1 METFTFDV
9 NTFFGEHSPVEQS
22 SGVINDPRKHLKTL
36 KMIETPI
43 EEIKEPKAGA
53 IKMSGGAIKM
63 SGGAIKMGKGC
74 SKNNSS
80 AGALAFNEEQLM
92 SELSNMKKGGSLTG
106 LAATIIPALIQLA
119 PEIINSIKSAKKSGG
134 AVKFGGAS
142 FIFLQG
148 IDAANYDEMLK
159 LFKAIEKQKKN
170 LIREGG
176 AIKIGSGRM
185 GDFFKKSWNNL
196 KSFYANNKDRLKPIT
211 DILLNSASKT
221 ANKYIDKG
229 MNYVANKT
237 NSDTIKQISNVVGN
251 MAKDTVND
259 TIENVRNYEG
269 GGIIYNNSGTCKV
282 GSYDINDI
290 GEEKKTKVN
299 KKKSKKIIVSTDNN
313 QDHVTEN
320 LIPIQRKKV
329 Y

>member
-1 METFTFDV
+1 MEPFTFDI
-9 NTFFGEHSPVEQS
+9 NTFFGEPSPVEQS
-22 SGVINDPRKHLKTL
+22 SGIISDPRKHLKTL
-36 KMIETPI
+36 KMLETPI
-43 EEIKEPKAGA
+43 EEIKESDGA

-63 SGGAIKMGKGC
+63 SGGGCNSKG
-74 SKNNSS
+74 
-80 AGALAFNEEQLM
+80 GALAFNEEQLM
-92 SELSNMKKGGSLTG
+92 SELSNLKKGGSLTG

-119 PEIINSIKSAKKSGG
+119 PEIINSIKTAKKSGG

-142 FIFLQG
+142 FLFLQG
-148 IDAANYDEMLK
+148 VDAANYDEMLK
-159 LFKAIEKQKKN
+159 LFRAIEKQKKN

-211 DILLNSASKT
+211 DILLNSATKA

-229 MNYVANKT
+229 VNYVANKT
-237 NSDTIKQISNVVGN
+237 GSDTIKEISNVVGN

-269 GGIIYNNSGTCKV
+269 GSYN
-282 GSYDINDI
+282 INNID
-290 GEEKKTKVN
+290 EERKTKLN

-320 LIPIQRKKV
+320 LIPIRKKV

>member
-1 METFTFDV
+1 MEPFTFDI
-9 NTFFGEHSPVEQS
+9 NTFFGEPSPLEQS

-43 EEIKEPKAGA
+43 EEIKEQKAGA
-53 IKMSGGAIKM
+53 IKMSA
-63 SGGAIKMGKGC
+63 GAIKMGKGC
-74 SKNNSS
+74 SKDNG
-80 AGALAFNEEQLM
+80 GALAFNEEQLM

-119 PEIINSIKSAKKSGG
+119 PEIINSIKAAKKSAG
-134 AVKFGGAS
+134 AIKFAGAS

-196 KSFYANNKDRLKPIT
+196 KSFYANNKDKLKPIT

-259 TIENVRNYEG
+259 TIENVKNYEG
-269 GGIIYNNSGTCKV
+269 GGTCKAD
-282 GSYDINDI
+282 SYDINNI
-290 GEEKKTKVN
+290 NEEKKTKVN

-313 QDHVTEN
+313 QDHVTET
-320 LIPIQRKKV
+320 LIPIRKKV

>member
-1 METFTFDV
+1 MEPFTFDI
-9 NTFFGEHSPVEQS
+9 NTFFGEPTPLEQS
-22 SGVINDPRKHLKTL
+22 SGMINDTRKHLKTL
-36 KMIETPI
+36 KMLETPI
-43 EEIKEPKAGA
+43 EEIKE
-53 IKMSGGAIKM
+53 
-63 SGGAIKMGKGC
+63 GGAIKMGKGC
-74 SKNNSS
+74 NNKEEGGS
-80 AGALAFNEEQLM
+80 LAFNEEQLM
-92 SELSNMKKGGSLTG
+92 SELSNLKKGGSLTG

-119 PEIINSIKSAKKSGG
+119 PEIINSIKTAKKSGG

-148 IDAANYDEMLK
+148 VDAANYDEMLK

-211 DILLNSASKT
+211 DILLNSASKA

-229 MNYVANKT
+229 VNYVADKT
-237 NSDTIKQISNVVGN
+237 GSDTIKQISNVVGN

-269 GGIIYNNSGTCKV
+269 G
-282 GSYDINDI
+282 SYDINNIND
-290 GEEKKTKVN
+290 EKKTKVN

-320 LIPIQRKKV
+320 LIPMRKRV

>member
-1 METFTFDV
+1 MEPFTFDV
-9 NTFFGEHSPVEQS
+9 NTFFDEPSPLEQS
-22 SGVINDPRKHLKTL
+22 SGVINDQRKHLKTL
-36 KMIETPI
+36 KMLETPI
-43 EEIKEPKAGA
+43 EEIKE
-53 IKMSGGAIKM
+53 GGGCNKQA
-63 SGGAIKMGKGC
+63 GAIKMGKG
-74 SKNNSS
+74 
-80 AGALAFNEEQLM
+80 GAIAFNEEQLM
-92 SELSNMKKGGSLTG
+92 SELSNLKKGGSLTG
-106 LAATIIPALIQLA
+106 LAATIIPALIELA
-119 PEIINSIKSAKKSGG
+119 PQLINSIKAAKKSGG
-134 AVKFGGAS
+134 AIKFGGAS

-170 LIREGG
+170 LIKEGG

-185 GDFFKKSWNNL
+185 GDFFKKSWNSL

-229 MNYVANKT
+229 MDYIANKT
-237 NSDTIKQISNVVGN
+237 GSDTIKQISNVVGN
-251 MAKDTVND
+251 MAKDTVDN
-259 TIENVRNYEG
+259 TINTVKNYEG
-269 GGIIYNNSGTCKV
+269 
-282 GSYDINDI
+282 GSYDINNISD
-290 GEEKKTKVN
+290 EKKTKVN

-320 LIPIQRKKV
+320 LIPMRKRV

>member
-1 METFTFDV
+1 MESFVFDV
-9 NTFFGEHSPVEQS
+9 NTFFGEPSPLEQS

-43 EEIKEPKAGA
+43 EEVKEPKAGA
-53 IKMSGGAIKM
+53 IKI
-63 SGGAIKMGKGC
+63 GKGC
-74 SKNNSS
+74 NNKE
-80 AGALAFNEEQLM
+80 AGGALAFNEEQLM

-106 LAATIIPALIQLA
+106 LASMIIPSLIQLA

-134 AVKFGGAS
+134 AIKFGGAS

-159 LFKAIEKQKKN
+159 LFKAIERQKKN
-170 LIREGG
+170 LIKEGG
-176 AIKIGSGRM
+176 AIKIGSGRT
-185 GDFFKKSWNNL
+185 GEFFKKAWNNI
-196 KSFYANNKDRLKPIT
+196 KGFYANNKDRLKPIT
-211 DILLNSASKT
+211 DILLNSASKA

-229 MNYVANKT
+229 VNYVANKT

-251 MAKDTVND
+251 MAKDTVDN
-259 TIENVRNYEG
+259 TINTVKNYEG
-269 GGIIYNNSGTCKV
+269 
-282 GSYDINDI
+282 GSYDINNIND
-290 GEEKKTKVN
+290 EKKTKVN

-320 LIPIQRKKV
+320 LIPIRKKV

>member
-1 METFTFDV
+1 MEPFTFDI
-9 NTFFGEHSPVEQS
+9 NTFFGEPSPLEQT

-36 KMIETPI
+36 KMLETPI
-43 EEIKEPKAGA
+43 EEIKEQKAGA
-53 IKMSGGAIKM
+53 IKMEEGGAIK
-63 SGGAIKMGKGC
+63 IGKGC
-74 SKNNSS
+74 NNKE
-80 AGALAFNEEQLM
+80 AGAIAFNEEQLF
-92 SELSNMKKGGSLTG
+92 SELSNLKKGGSLTG
-106 LAATIIPALIQLA
+106 LAASIIPALIQLA
-119 PEIINSIKSAKKSGG
+119 PEIINSIKSAKKGG
-134 AVKFGGAS
+134 AIKFGGAS

-211 DILLNSASKT
+211 DILLNSASKA

-229 MNYVANKT
+229 VNYVANKT
-237 NSDTIKQISNVVGN
+237 GSDTIKEISNVVGN

-259 TIENVRNYEG
+259 TINTVKNYEG
-269 GGIIYNNSGTCKV
+269 
-282 GSYDINDI
+282 GSYDINNI
-290 GEEKKTKVN
+290 GEENKTKIN

-320 LIPIQRKKV
+320 LIRKRV

>member
-1 METFTFDV
+1 MEPFTFDI
-9 NTFFGEHSPVEQS
+9 NAFFGEPSPVEQS

-43 EEIKEPKAGA
+43 EEIKEGGA

-63 SGGAIKMGKGC
+63 SGGAIKIGKGC
-74 SKNNSS
+74 NNKEAGAIKMSG
-80 AGALAFNEEQLM
+80 GALAFNEEQLM

-106 LAATIIPALIQLA
+106 LAATIIPALIELA
-119 PEIINSIKSAKKSGG
+119 PQIINSIKSAKKGG
-134 AVKFGGAS
+134 SVEIGGAS

-148 IDAANYDEMLK
+148 VDAANYDEMLK

-176 AIKIGSGRM
+176 GIKIASGRM

-211 DILLNSASKT
+211 DILLNSASKA

-229 MNYVANKT
+229 VNYVANKT
-237 NSDTIKQISNVVGN
+237 GSDTIKQISNVVGN

-269 GGIIYNNSGTCKV
+269 R
-282 GSYDINDI
+282 SYDINNIND
-290 GEEKKTKVN
+290 EKKTKVN

-320 LIPIQRKKV
+320 LIPIARKKV

>member
-1 METFTFDV
+1 MEPFTFDI
-9 NTFFGEHSPVEQS
+9 NTFFGEPSPVEQS
-22 SGVINDPRKHLKTL
+22 SGVINDERKHLRTL
-36 KMIETPI
+36 KMLETPI
-43 EEIKEPKAGA
+43 EEIKEDDIKKSGGD

-63 SGGAIKMGKGC
+63 SGGAIKMGKGSC
-74 SKNNSS
+74 NNNG
-80 AGALAFNEEQLM
+80 GAIAFNEDQLM
-92 SELSNMKKGGSLTG
+92 SELSSLKKGGSLTG
-106 LAATIIPALIQLA
+106 TLAATIIPALIELA

-134 AVKFGGAS
+134 AIKFGGAS

-159 LFKAIEKQKKN
+159 LFKAIERQKKN
-170 LIREGG
+170 LIKEGG

-229 MNYVANKT
+229 MDYIANKT
-237 NSDTIKQISNVVGN
+237 GSDTIKQISNVVGN
-251 MAKDTVND
+251 MAKDTVNN
-259 TIENVRNYEG
+259 TIDSVKNYEG
-269 GGIIYNNSGTCKV
+269 
-282 GSYDINDI
+282 GSYDINSISD
-290 GEEKKTKVN
+290 EKKTKVN

-320 LIPIQRKKV
+320 LIPMRKRV

>member
-1 METFTFDV
+1 MEPFTFDV
-9 NTFFGEHSPVEQS
+9 NTFFGEPSPVEQS
-22 SGVINDPRKHLKTL
+22 SGVVSDQRKHLKTL
-36 KMIETPI
+36 KMLETPI

-63 SGGAIKMGKGC
+63 SGGACNNKEAGAIKMGKGEG
-74 SKNNSS
+74 
-80 AGALAFNEEQLM
+80 GALAFSEQQLM
-92 SELSNMKKGGSLTG
+92 SELSNLKKGGSLTTS

-119 PEIINSIKSAKKSGG
+119 PEIINSIKAAKKSGG
-134 AVKFGGAS
+134 AIKFGGAS

-159 LFKAIEKQKKN
+159 LFKAIERQKKN

-176 AIKIGSGRM
+176 AIKVGSGKM
-185 GDFFKKSWNNL
+185 GEFFKKSWNNL
-196 KSFYANNKDRLKPIT
+196 KSFYANNKDKLKPIT
-211 DILLNSASKT
+211 DILLNSANKA

-229 MNYVANKT
+229 VNYVANKT

-251 MAKDTVND
+251 MAKDTVNN
-259 TIENVRNYEG
+259 TIEDVRNYEG
-269 GGIIYNNSGTCKV
+269 G
-282 GSYDINDI
+282 SYDINNIND
-290 GEEKKTKVN
+290 EKTTKVN

-313 QDHVTEN
+313 QNHVTEN
-320 LIPIQRKKV
+320 FIQIPRKKV